1 MALKPVSQK
10 EAVSLSNSTL
20 AEENPSMQQLNQRIS
35 LLEQDLSDEVAARLA
50 LEARLIDVEQTKSLS
65 TLMATID
72 QPSNNAVEVS
82 DPNTQLNQEIATV
95 EEKLVAIGM
104 PEDTIQAMKLTVDQ
118 NQLEMLQLRDRAIRE
133 GWDNSNDYTEEM
145 FALRNPYRGLQEQ
158 FGDEAYDQYLYAT
171 GTPNRVEVREVYSGS
186 AADNAGIRPGD
197 LLVSYASTPVFS
209 MSDLRQS
216 TLEGTSGETILVE
229 LIRDDQEYTTSV
241 TRGPLGISMSAT
253 VVKPD

>member
-10 EAVSLSNSTL
+10 EAVSLSNNTL

-209 MSDLRQS
+209 MSGLRQS

-241 TRGPLGISMSAT
+241 PRGPLGISMSAA

>member
-72 QPSNNAVEVS
+72 QPSTKAVEVS

-209 MSDLRQS
+209 LSGLRQS

-229 LIRDDQEYTTSV
+229 LIRDDQGYTTSV
-241 TRGPLGISMSAT
+241 PRGPLGIWMSAA